1 MTTWL
6 ARLWTWLIGT
16 PGSPKKALPPAPA
29 EQLPTPVF
37 ISEPSA
43 WEVPEPESLGGTF
56 DLVPWQRGHNAPTA
70 EPRALRRHLLDSLQ
84 EMEQERLGFAD
95 RAFVAKIQGALARQ
109 GMDMPP
115 FPDTVLR
122 LRKLLHAKQV
132 DAHRVADLVRRDPA
146 LAKQIWRKAS
156 GVAFGRPPSDLR
168 QAIVRLG
175 NQQLWRIAVRM
186 AVHDRLFQ
194 VKGYGEQ
201 VEELRMHSSVVAD
214 VAGWMLGEG
223 QEQGTAWL
231 AGLLHDSG
239 KLFLY
244 RCAGQLREQPSPQIL
259 QRIMDKHHAAL
270 GSLVVTSWKL
280 GETEAQAVAFHH
292 GVDGAQSGG
301 KRFAQYLHWA
311 DIVAHTVVLRERG
324 IPCPGDSM
332 LRRVQRR
339 GFAVH
344 DAMHVAEE
352 SLRTHRSTAAPLRK
366 AA

>member
-6 ARLWTWLIGT
+6 ARLWTWIVGT
-16 PGSPKKALPPAPA
+16 PGTPKRIPKPAPA
-29 EQLPTPVF
+29 PQVAAPSLHHPT
-37 ISEPSA
+37 A
-43 WEVPEPESLGGTF
+43 WDVPEPEGLGGTF
-56 DLVPWQRGHNAPTA
+56 DLVPWQRGQNAPCW
-70 EPRALRRHLLDSLQ
+70 EPAALRRTLLDALQ
-84 EMEQERLGFAD
+84 EMEQDRLGFAD
-95 RAFVAKIQGALARQ
+95 RAFVAKVQSALARQ

-132 DAHRVADLVRRDPA
+132 DAHRIADLVRRDPA
-146 LAKQIWRKAS
+146 LAKEIWRKAS
-156 GVAFGRPPSDLR
+156 GIAFGRPPSDLR

-194 VKGYGEQ
+194 VKGYGPQ
-201 VEELRMHSSVVAD
+201 VEALRVHSAVVAD

-259 QRIMDKHHAAL
+259 QRVMDAHHAAL

-280 GETEAQAVAFHH
+280 GETEAEAVAFHH
-292 GVDGAQSGG
+292 GVHGQQTGG
-301 KRFAQYLHWA
+301 RRFAQYLHWA
-311 DIVAHTVVLRERG
+311 DMVAHTVVLRERG

-332 LRRVQRR
+332 LRRVPRR
-339 GFAVH
+339 GFAVE
-344 DAMHVAEE
+344 DALRVAEE
-352 SLRTHRSTAAPLRK
+352 SLRTHRTTAAPVRR